1 MSLEQSYFEEFYASK
16 RVNGIVANYLNQ
28 ERGRVDIVGSNH
40 KAERDDDEAY
50 DVAWQA
56 TTCESSDLGNL
67 HSKQEYRFR
76 GWDKLMVRLSVG
88 RKSGTLFQCP
98 TCKLDILPD
107 LMIPEIREEVNFES
121 ESLRA
126 HSWQKC
132 LKCSSLT

>member
-1 MSLEQSYFEEFYASK
+1 
-16 RVNGIVANYLNQ
+16 
-28 ERGRVDIVGSNH
+28 
-40 KAERDDDEAY
+40 
-50 DVAWQA
+50 
-56 TTCESSDLGNL
+56 
-67 HSKQEYRFR
+67 
-76 GWDKLMVRLSVG
+76 VG

-98 TCKLDILPD
+98 TCKLDILLD